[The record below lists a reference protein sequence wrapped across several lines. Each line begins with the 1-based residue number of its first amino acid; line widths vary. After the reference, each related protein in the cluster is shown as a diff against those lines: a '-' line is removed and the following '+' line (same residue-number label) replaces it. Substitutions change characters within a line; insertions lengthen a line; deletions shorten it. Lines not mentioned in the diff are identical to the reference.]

1 MGIDMGKETE
11 WNEPLTFQYEGVVN
25 QWIWVKEAKDFDI
38 RNAVGFRIDKSEK
51 NAENV
56 GETQEDNEI
65 KKRNVNE
72 DNTMLW
78 EEHPDKKNKE
88 DQVMKDNPKQT
99 LQSQEGTKTKDT
111 AKSKSED
118 SGKKTSEVRKDN

>member
-11 WNEPLTFQYEGVVN
+11 WNEPLPFQYGGVVN
-25 QWIWVKEAKDFDI
+25 QRIWVKEVEDFDI
-38 RNAVGFRIDKSEK
+38 SNAVSSRNDKSEK

-56 GETQEDNEI
+56 GETQEDNES

-78 EEHPDKKNKE
+78 EEDPDKKNKE
-88 DQVMKDNPKQT
+88 DQVIKDNP
-99 LQSQEGTKTKDT
+99 
-111 AKSKSED
+111 
-118 SGKKTSEVRKDN
+118 

>member
-1 MGIDMGKETE
+1 MGQESE

-25 QWIWVKEAKDFDI
+25 QRIWVKEVEDFDV
-38 RNAVGFRIDKSEK
+38 RNAVGSRNDKSEK

-56 GETQEDNEI
+56 GETQEDNES

-78 EEHPDKKNKE
+78 EDHSDKKNKA
-88 DQVMKDNPKQT
+88 D
-99 LQSQEGTKTKDT
+99 
-111 AKSKSED
+111 
-118 SGKKTSEVRKDN
+118 